1 MQPFLTAPSLDLSA
15 RICAVPFAVAI
26 PLLAADL
33 RPEEAERL
41 ADALAGP
48 GRAPAATYAGQRHP
62 GA

>member
-1 MQPFLTAPSLDLSA
+1 VQPFLTAPSLDLSA

-48 GRAPAATYAGQRHP
+48 GRAPAATYAG
-62 GA
+62 